1 MDNTFECPVFVKEGS
16 TIRRIEC
23 VMDAIE
29 FLEEWPIQRRG
40 LIHEVTCET
49 CYAAHDG
56 RKPVDT
62 ARKAF
67 ATLARMAGIL
77 ETVPQARTWMT
88 GPKIGHYDVRRE
100 G

>member
-56 RKPVDT
+56 C
-62 ARKAF
+62 
-67 ATLARMAGIL
+67 
-77 ETVPQARTWMT
+77 
-88 GPKIGHYDVRRE
+88 
-100 G
+100 

>member
-67 ATLARMAGIL
+67 ATWARRAGIL
-77 ETVPQARTWMT
+77 ESVAQAPTWMT